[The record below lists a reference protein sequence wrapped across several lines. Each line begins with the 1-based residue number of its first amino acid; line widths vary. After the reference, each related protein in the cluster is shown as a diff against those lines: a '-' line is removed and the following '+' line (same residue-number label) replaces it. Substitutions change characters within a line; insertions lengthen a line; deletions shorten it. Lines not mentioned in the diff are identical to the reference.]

1 MKIIVLIYLLSF
13 GIFSSL
19 LFQNKT
25 KKESIK
31 AGSEIYQDFCL
42 QCHLSSGIGVSGV
55 FPPLKAS
62 DYLLENTNL
71 SIAGIKYGLR
81 GKIIVNNEEYDGIM
95 VRQGLDNEEVAD
107 VMNYILNEWGNKTSA
122 FITPNQ
128 VSKISKSIL
137 E

>member
-1 MKIIVLIYLLSF
+1 MKILVLTYLLSL
-13 GIFSSL
+13 GIFFNY

-31 AGSEIYQDFCL
+31 AGSEIYQDFCV
-42 QCHLSSGIGVSGV
+42 QCHLSTGIGVFGV

-62 DYLLENTNL
+62 DYLLENTSL
-71 SIAGIKYGLR
+71 GIAGIKYGLK
-81 GKIIVNNEEYDGIM
+81 GKIIVNNEEYDGLMI
-95 VRQGLDNEEVAD
+95 RQGLDNEEVAD
-107 VMNYILNEWGNKTSA
+107 VMNYILNEWGNETTD

-128 VSKISKSIL
+128 VSKIPKSLI

>member
-1 MKIIVLIYLLSF
+1 MKYLLSIYCI
-13 GIFSSL
+13 GVFSFL
-19 LFQNKT
+19 GYMQQEKPLKQ
-25 KKESIK
+25 SILD
-31 AGSEIYQDFCL
+31 GEEIYQDFCL
-42 QCHLSSGIGVSGV
+42 QCHLSSGIGVFGV

-95 VRQGLDNEEVAD
+95 LRQGLDNEEVAD